1 MFAILSLL
9 KIEMRNF
16 MYMKRLMIIL
26 FMASTFI
33 FLQAC
38 GKSDADNL
46 IGTWQMMNDEQA
58 GAVIDFT
65 EDTAIAY
72 DLKGEA
78 HPVPYKFIETN
89 DNHWMIY
96 VIEPS
101 NNKEDLFFQGYFENK
116 NTAIYHDFLDKEDDE
131 QQKVEMHRIKDIEKA
146 LSVAREQ
153 KEKEK
158 KKKEKENKKIQEEME
173 KQEEKERKEQVAQEE
188 QKELEKKEQIAR
200 EQEEKEKQNDRSSAA
215 TDPQTLN
222 TLTQRATDLQK
233 RMVAERNKAYP
244 NSQAPVGFTGQYL
257 NDWDQLLNDIWQEIR
272 TTLPK
277 DQFQPLLEE
286 QREWVAIKES
296 VTESANSPDSSSIQ
310 RAGANDEVTQMI
322 EARVFKLLQ
331 YV

>member
-1 MFAILSLL
+1 
-9 KIEMRNF
+9 MRNF

-26 FMASTFI
+26 LMASTII

-38 GKSDADNL
+38 GKSDADTL
-46 IGTWQMMNDEQA
+46 IGTWQMMNNEQA

-72 DLKGEA
+72 DLDGKA

-89 DNHWMIY
+89 DDHWMIY

-116 NTAIYHDFLDKEDDE
+116 NTAIYHDFLDKEEND
-131 QQKVEMHRIKDIEKA
+131 QKKVEMHRIKDIEKA
-146 LSVAREQ
+146 LSIAREQ
-153 KEKEK
+153 KEEEK
-158 KKKEKENKKIQEEME
+158 KKKEKENKKIQEEMK
-173 KQEEKERKEQVAQEE
+173 KQEEKERKEQEQVAQKE
-188 QKELEKKEQIAR
+188 QKEQEKKEQIAR
-200 EQEEKEKQNDRSSAA
+200 EQAEKEKQNDRSPAA

-233 RMVAERNKAYP
+233 RMVADRNKAYP

-257 NDWDQLLNDIWQEIR
+257 NDWDQLLNDVWQEIR

-277 DQFQPLLEE
+277 EKFQPLLEE

-296 VTESANSPDSSSIQ
+296 VTASANSPDSSSVQ
-310 RAGANDEVTQMI
+310 RAGADDEVTQMI

-331 YV
+331 YL